1 MANIQ
6 TLTLQRKKYALL
18 PMNEYEKLLELI
30 DDLEDLAEVKKR
42 EHFEKPSVSAKKK
55 SIAAR
60 KRANKKV
67 RTGGFRER
75 TPREE

>member
-42 EHFEKPSVSAKKK
+42 AKEPRVSFEDVKRNYLRKKT
-55 SIAAR
+55 R
-60 KRANKKV
+60 RAL
-67 RTGGFRER
+67 
-75 TPREE
+75 

>member
-42 EHFEKPSVSAKKK
+42 AKEPRVSFEDVKRNYLRKK
-55 SIAAR
+55 
-60 KRANKKV
+60 N
-67 RTGGFRER
+67 
-75 TPREE
+75 